1 MGVIYISK
9 LFLLNKNR
17 EMKPIILILLITI
30 MFLLASFCYLE
41 RNKKNITIKNGEK
54 IEMSKILDSQYSEYY
69 TEKIYDFD
77 NFTNSAI
84 LNALSEENNDVQNL
98 TSYLGW
104 KIDNLG
110 LGYFNYLDNGDLST
124 FNGGWQL
131 NFNYPQSTQFYQ
143 TIFNNKPAREFL
155 FYESL
160 DMLKKLCKNSPQDFH
175 NDLLIEVDNL
185 LLFVKQLKINSNI
198 KLPKYP
204 PYFKGFILRR
214 IKTNKVPIS
223 EIEAYLNLLKKE
235 LLSIKGQL
243 PIEKSYCNL
252 NVNNEIEIIIGRNT
266 TTLKSKFSKNTLQL
280 KKNED
285 IKELYYFEDDK
296 NSIYKIICERI
307 IKDNNQPPY
316 LNESKSETYIFDN
329 KLNLISW

>member
-1 MGVIYISK
+1 MGVINVSK
-9 LFLLNKNR
+9 FLRFYKIQEL
-17 EMKPIILILLITI
+17 KPSVLILLIPI
-30 MFLLASFCYLE
+30 LFFIVSFCCIE
-41 RNKKNITIKNGEK
+41 RNKKNITIRNGEK
-54 IEMSKILDSQYSEYY
+54 IEMSEILNSQYSEYY
-69 TEKIYDFD
+69 SEKIYDFD

-84 LNALSEENNDVQNL
+84 LNALSKENNDVQNL

-124 FNGGWQL
+124 FNGGWKL
-131 NFNYPQSTQFYQ
+131 NFDYSQSTRFYQ

-185 LLFVKQLKINSNI
+185 LVFVKQLKNSNI

-204 PYFKGFILRR
+204 PYLKGFILRR
-214 IKTNKVPIS
+214 VKTNKVPIS
-223 EIEAYLNLLKKE
+223 EIEGYLNIMKEE
-235 LLSIKGQL
+235 LLLIKQQL
-243 PIEKSYCNL
+243 PIEKSYCSL
-252 NVNNEIEIIIGRNT
+252 NVNNEIEVVVGRNVT
-266 TTLKSKFSKNTLQL
+266 ILKSKLSKNTLKL

-285 IKELYYFEDDK
+285 VKELYFFEDHK

-307 IKDNNQPPY
+307 NKDGNEPPY
-316 LNESKSETYIFDN
+316 LNESKNVTYIFDN